1 VARLQLQ
8 TLNAR
13 LTALRPEQAEY
24 IGVPLEGPYKTDQ
37 YRY

>member
-1 VARLQLQ
+1 LQ

-13 LTALRPEQAEY
+13 LTTLRPDQAKY
-24 IGVPLEGPYKTDQ
+24 IGVAVEGPYKTDQ